1 VAYRQADRAFR
12 LTRRKRKPPEQI
24 AQEAQERAAR
34 EREVRLLQRQP
45 DVRVNHDQQFRI
57 RGARR
62 IDCIALLHE
71 RRSITDDEHNAYR
84 RLEADMIEAAG
95 LGSKGDSE
103 YVDCAQA
110 FPPGQAKPQRMFDA
124 GRRVQEVI
132 GKMDAELGALVREL
146 ADPWEPNAALTRWRD
161 TVRRITPVK
170 DKTTCGAIV
179 ALACRA
185 LERAYR

>member
-1 VAYRQADRAFR
+1 M
-12 LTRRKRKPPEQI
+12 TRRKRKTPEQI

-34 EREVRLLQRQP
+34 EREVRLLQQQP

-95 LGSKGDSE
+95 LGAKGDQE
-103 YVDCAQA
+103 RVDGTPT
-110 FPPGQAKPQRMFDA
+110 FPPGQSKPQRMFDA
-124 GRRVQEVI
+124 GRRVENVL
-132 GKMDAELGALVREL
+132 GRMDAELAALIREL
-146 ADPWEPNAALTRWRD
+146 ADPWTTNAALTRWRE